1 MLPVARSPLP
11 HTLNK
16 ALLKQALFFNVE
28 GTESKDAIKMNYV
41 GFYCFEK
48 MIPVFISSWIL
59 LIFRRLASFVDILLL
74 CAIFAF

>member
-28 GTESKDAIKMNYV
+28 GTESKDTIKMN
-41 GFYCFEK
+41 
-48 MIPVFISSWIL
+48 
-59 LIFRRLASFVDILLL
+59 
-74 CAIFAF
+74 